1 MQDVFRNQ
9 FSFFF
14 TLRFLIYILER
25 DICITSKE
33 STFVSRHSREM
44 LLFSVEER
52 ERAAMVKYMR
62 MRTISDSVFQTSI
75 Y

>member
-1 MQDVFRNQ
+1 MLMQDVFRNQ
-9 FSFFF
+9 FGFFF

-44 LLFSVEER
+44 LLFVLLLFSSLF
-52 ERAAMVKYMR
+52 A
-62 MRTISDSVFQTSI
+62 FQPFVLLQSGVRQV
-75 Y
+75 

>member
-1 MQDVFRNQ
+1 MFLEINLA
-9 FSFFF
+9 FFF

-52 ERAAMVKYMR
+52 ESCHGEVYE
-62 MRTISDSVFQTSI
+62 DEDHF
-75 Y
+75 